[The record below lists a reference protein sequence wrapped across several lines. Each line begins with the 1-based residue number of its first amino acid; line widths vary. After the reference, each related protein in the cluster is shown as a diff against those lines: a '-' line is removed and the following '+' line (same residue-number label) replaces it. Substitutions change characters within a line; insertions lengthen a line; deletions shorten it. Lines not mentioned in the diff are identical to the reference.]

1 MVTLLGDHVAPAH
14 DSMVTQKRDHATRP
28 SITWRVTEQ

>member
-1 MVTLLGDHVAPAH
+1 MVTLLGDRVAPDR

-28 SITWRVTEQ
+28 SIT